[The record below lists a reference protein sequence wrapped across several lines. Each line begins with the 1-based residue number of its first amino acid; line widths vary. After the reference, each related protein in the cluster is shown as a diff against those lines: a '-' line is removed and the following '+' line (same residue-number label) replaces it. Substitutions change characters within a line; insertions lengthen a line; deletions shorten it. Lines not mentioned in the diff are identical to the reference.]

1 MFANGLGLCVVA
13 LSINLKLTTTLD
25 RAIAQNP
32 CQLSV
37 KIAIMK
43 GIQMFFEMLTKY
55 QQIKTELKM
64 NLEKYKVE
72 IRIYYAERMK
82 ELHTK

>member
-1 MFANGLGLCVVA
+1 
-13 LSINLKLTTTLD
+13 
-25 RAIAQNP
+25 
-32 CQLSV
+32 
-37 KIAIMK
+37 
-43 GIQMFFEMLTKY
+43 MFFEMLTKY
-55 QQIKTELKM
+55 QRIKTELKM